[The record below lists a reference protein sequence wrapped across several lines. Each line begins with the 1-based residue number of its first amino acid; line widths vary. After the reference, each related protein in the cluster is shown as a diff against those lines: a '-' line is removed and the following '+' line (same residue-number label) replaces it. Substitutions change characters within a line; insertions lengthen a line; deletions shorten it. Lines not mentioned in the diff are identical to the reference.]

1 MKDIKVLGTGCKKCQ
16 MLTETAD
23 QAAKEMAIEYS
34 LEKVTDLNAIM
45 SYGVMFTPALV
56 IDGEVK
62 VAGKVPSIEAIQKLL
77 A

>member
-16 MLTETAD
+16 MLAETAE

-62 VAGKVPSIEAIQKLL
+62 VAGKVPSIEAVKQLL

>member
-16 MLTETAD
+16 MLAETAE

-34 LEKVTDLNAIM
+34 FEKVTDLNAIM

-62 VAGKVPSIEAIQKLL
+62 VAGKVPSIEAIKKLL
-77 A
+77 V

>member
-16 MLTETAD
+16 MLAETAE
-23 QAAKEMAIEYS
+23 QAAKEMAIQYS

-62 VAGKVPSIEAIQKLL
+62 VAGKVPSIEAVKQLL

>member
-16 MLTETAD
+16 MLADTAE

-62 VAGKVPSIEAIQKLL
+62 VAGKVPSIEAVKQLL

>member
-16 MLTETAD
+16 MLAETAD

-62 VAGKVPSIEAIQKLL
+62 VSGKVPSIEAVKLL
-77 A
+77 LA

>member
-16 MLTETAD
+16 MLADTAE
-23 QAAKEMAIEYS
+23 QAAKEMAIQYS

>member
-1 MKDIKVLGTGCKKCQ
+1 MKDIKVLGTGCTKCQ
-16 MLTETAD
+16 MLAETAD

-62 VAGKVPSIEAIQKLL
+62 VAGKVPSIEAVKQLL

>member
-16 MLTETAD
+16 MLAETAE

-56 IDGEVK
+56 IDVEFK
-62 VAGKVPSIEAIQKLL
+62 VAGKVPSIEAVKQLL